1 MSGFIEWEYPCPSCN
16 KLKAMLDVGRI
27 TENIHCSD
35 CGYYSNKE
43 IINDKWVTINK
54 GYVVDTWTDEGT
66 IDNHKRITISI
77 DEYKDWKQECIKQK
91 TGHKPFYKV
100 NGKRTPFVD
109 DDDLP
114 F

>member
-54 GYVVDTWTDEGT
+54 G
-66 IDNHKRITISI
+66 
-77 DEYKDWKQECIKQK
+77 IKQK

-109 DDDLP
+109 DDLP